1 MSFQD
6 ITKLSNSSENACA
19 ILYNFNNKELTMLK
33 NICGLI
39 GIKEKIILTPKNGN
53 SLVKDVL
60 EGKLDDKC
68 ENGLINKAV
77 VFNNV
82 DHSKIH
88 SFIDSLKKFRIPTPL
103 IAVVT
108 ETSLNWDINTL
119 VGNLLE
125 EREALKAG
133 KPINH

>member
-1 MSFQD
+1 MSFQN
-6 ITKLSNSSENACA
+6 INKLSTSNENACA
-19 ILYNFNNKELTMLK
+19 ILYNFNNKELNMLK

-53 SLVKDVL
+53 SLIKDVL
-60 EGKLDDKC
+60 EGKLDDNC
-68 ENGLINKAV
+68 ENGLIHKAV
-77 VFNNV
+77 IFNNV

-88 SFIDSLKKFRIPTPL
+88 SFIDALKKFRIPNPL

-108 ETSLNWDINTL
+108 ETSLNWDVNTL
-119 VGNLLE
+119 VSNLLE

>member
-1 MSFQD
+1 MSFQN
-6 ITKLSNSSENACA
+6 IKKLSTSNKNACA

-39 GIKEKIILTPKNGN
+39 GIKEKIILTPKNGD
-53 SLVKDVL
+53 SLIKDVL
-60 EGKLDDKC
+60 EGKLDDNC
-68 ENGLINKAV
+68 ENGLIHKAV
-77 VFNNV
+77 IFNNV

-88 SFIDSLKKFRIPTPL
+88 SFIDALKKFRIPNPL

-108 ETSLNWDINTL
+108 ETSLNWDVNTL
-119 VGNLLE
+119 VSNLLE

>member
-6 ITKLSNSSENACA
+6 IKKLSTSNKNVCA

-53 SLVKDVL
+53 SLIKDVL
-60 EGKLDDKC
+60 EGKLDDNC
-68 ENGLINKAV
+68 ENGLIHKAV
-77 VFNNV
+77 IFNNV

-88 SFIDSLKKFRIPTPL
+88 SFIDALKKFRIPNPL

-108 ETSLNWDINTL
+108 ETSLNWDVNTL
-119 VGNLLE
+119 VSNLLE

>member
-1 MSFQD
+1 MSFQN
-6 ITKLSNSSENACA
+6 INKLSTSNENACA
-19 ILYNFNNKELTMLK
+19 ILNNFNNKELTMLK

-53 SLVKDVL
+53 SLIKDVL
-60 EGKLDDKC
+60 EGKLDDNC
-68 ENGLINKAV
+68 ENGLIHKAV
-77 VFNNV
+77 IFNNV

-88 SFIDSLKKFRIPTPL
+88 SFIDALKKFRIPNPL

-108 ETSLNWDINTL
+108 ETSVNWNVNTL
-119 VGNLLE
+119 VSNLLE
-125 EREALKAG
+125 EREALKTG

>member
-6 ITKLSNSSENACA
+6 IKKLSTSNENVCA

-33 NICGLI
+33 NICDLI
-39 GIKEKIILTPKNGN
+39 GVKEKIVLTPKNGN
-53 SLVKDVL
+53 SLIKDVL
-60 EGKLDDKC
+60 EGKLDDNC
-68 ENGLINKAV
+68 ENGLTNKAV
-77 VFNNV
+77 IFNNV

-88 SFIDSLKKFRIPTPL
+88 SFIDALKKFRISNPL

-108 ETSLNWDINTL
+108 ETSVNWNVNTL
-119 VGNLLE
+119 VSNLLE

-133 KPINH
+133 KPVNH